1 MTIRAFLPLALGA
14 SLVAQTP
21 AAAPAPAAP
30 SIKWRGSLWASAIT
44 QDRQTLDGSLAFRPF
59 DAGENA
65 FTLDGLMLG
74 ADVDL
79 GKGFAVKAT
88 ILAGHDAKI
97 INAANGET
105 GSFALPEA
113 MLVWTGEK
121 DTLRFGRMITFI
133 GMEFLDGAANLTAS
147 RGLLFNFS
155 DPFGQVGLNWHHA
168 FTPSWSSDV
177 WVFNGEDR
185 TKDNNRS
192 KTWGVGLGY
201 NHGGASDKYVSV
213 HAYRG
218 PEQDGLGAAANTGA
232 EGRQRERLCMM
243 GQWVWGPSTLQ
254 WELSMGQEKFT
265 ASAIQGA
272 TAPHTAK
279 WAGLGAI
286 YRYAFSERTAVFFR
300 AEQLN
305 DKDGVRLGGDTTLA
319 VHGYKKDVD
328 LKAVN
333 LSVGVEKKYGPAFAR
348 LELRRDSLNKDLP
361 GLDPKTFKDGS
372 SATLSVGA
380 SF

>member
-1 MTIRAFLPLALGA
+1 
-14 SLVAQTP
+14 
-21 AAAPAPAAP
+21 
-30 SIKWRGSLWASAIT
+30 
-44 QDRQTLDGSLAFRPF
+44 
-59 DAGENA
+59 
-65 FTLDGLMLG
+65 
-74 ADVDL
+74 
-79 GKGFAVKAT
+79 
-88 ILAGHDAKI
+88 
-97 INAANGET
+97 
-105 GSFALPEA
+105 
-113 MLVWTGEK
+113 VWTGEK

-185 TKDNNRS
+185 VKDNNRS
-192 KTWGVGLGY
+192 KTWGIGLGY

-305 DKDGVRLGGDTTLA
+305 DKDGVRLAGDTTLA

-328 LKAVN
+328 LKAMN